1 MKPILVF
8 YANQLY
14 GECASYNDLSR
25 FRGSCSQEI
34 YNGGYLYESTNSIN
48 ACKWFRIDG
57 TPVLPVDV
65 PKELLTLLLLL
76 S

>member
-14 GECASYNDLSR
+14 EECATFESFR
-25 FRGSCSQEI
+25 AFRGSCGQEI
-34 YNGGYLYESTNSIN
+34 YNGGYQYQPNNIANLWY
-48 ACKWFRIDG
+48 RMDG

>member
-1 MKPILVF
+1 MTSIRIF

-14 GECASYNDLSR
+14 AECNLDGWRL
-25 FRGSCSQEI
+25 FRTQCGPKI
-34 YNGGYLYESTNSIN
+34 YNGAYALNNLEWY
-48 ACKWFRIDG
+48 RMDG